1 MKKITILLV
10 LVGVGVGV
18 AMSWKGL
25 MTSFMTASVDETSE
39 IKLESLTGTMEAT
52 RYVPGKNNEK
62 GNETPLALKAGM
74 ALQTNDKLI
83 SGGNDTRMVLAL
95 DAQNRVEIRS
105 ADLILKQLF
114 GQKSQAFRVNV
125 EEGWLR
131 FDIKER
137 GDRQIRVVDTNK
149 DGIDLTSGT
158 GRYYIG
164 ATSFEE
170 TLNVFVD
177 SGTVQ
182 VSNTKKSPGKPVVT
196 AVKAGEGL
204 EIAADGTASK
214 VGREASWVAAL
225 TW

>member
-1 MKKITILLV
+1 MKKIIILVV
-10 LVGVGVGV
+10 LVGLGALV
-18 AMSWKGL
+18 ALNWKGL
-25 MTSFMTASVDETSE
+25 MTSFMTASIDETSQVQLKSLSGE
-39 IKLESLTGTMEAT
+39 IEAT
-52 RYVPGKNNEK
+52 RYVPGENNEK
-62 GNETPLALKAGM
+62 GNETPLPLKPDM

-95 DAQNRVEIRS
+95 DANNSVEIRS

-114 GQKSQAFRVNV
+114 GEASQTFRVNV

-131 FDIKER
+131 FEIKER
-137 GDRQIRVVDTNK
+137 GRRQIQVVDTNK
-149 DGIDLTSGT
+149 NTIDLISET

-177 SGTVQ
+177 TGSVQ
-182 VSNTKKSPGKPVVT
+182 VTNTKKTPGKPSVT
-196 AVKAGEGL
+196 QIKAGEGV
-204 EIAADGTASK
+204 EIAADGTATK
-214 VGREASWVAAL
+214 IGREASWVAPL